1 MRESA
6 VRRAPDLAEADG
18 LDVASHSRVRPN
30 APVLALLA
38 LGHLVIDTN
47 QGALPALLP
56 FLKPKFGLSYAAAG
70 AILLVA
76 NLTSSVIQPLFG
88 YLSDRTS
95 RRWLLP
101 WSLVLACTGVGL
113 AGWAPSYGV
122 LLLLVVVS
130 GLGIAAY
137 HPEGYKTAH
146 QVAGDRKATGL
157 SFFSI
162 GGNVGIAL
170 GPPVITAL
178 VSAFTLHGTLAM
190 LGPGLLVAGLVAAT
204 LPGRVPSPAAGAARS
219 SRAAAPDMI
228 GAMTLLVAIIGVR
241 AWAQLG
247 LVAYVPFYYVDVLG
261 ADPRV
266 VGTLLFAFLGAGAVG
281 TLAGGPIADRWG
293 PRRYVTVS
301 LLAAVPLVAGFLL
314 RPGGVFAT
322 LCLVA
327 TGFVLVSSF
336 SVTVALAQAYLPR
349 RLGLAAGLSVGLA
362 IGLGGI
368 GVAVLGWVAD
378 HWGLQATLA
387 VVAVMPLAGFAL
399 ALFLPEPRPA

>member
-6 VRRAPDLAEADG
+6 VRRATDLAEAEG
-18 LDVASHSRVRPN
+18 LDVATRSPARPN
-30 APVLALLA
+30 APLLALLA

-70 AILLVA
+70 TILLVA

-88 YLSDRTS
+88 YLSDRTA

-101 WSLVLACTGVGL
+101 WALVLAGTGVAL

-137 HPEGYKTAH
+137 HPEGYRTAH

-178 VSAFTLHGTLAM
+178 VSGFTLRGTLGM
-190 LGPGLLVAGLVAAT
+190 LGPGLVVAGLVAAA
-204 LPGRVPSPAAGAARS
+204 LPGLVARPAAGS
-219 SRAAAPDMI
+219 TRAVPRAGADMV
-228 GAMTLLVAIIGVR
+228 GAMALLVAIIGVR
-241 AWAQLG
+241 AWTQLG
-247 LVAYVPFYYVDVLG
+247 LVAYVPFFYVDVLG

-266 VGTLLFAFLGAGAVG
+266 V
-281 TLAGGPIADRWG
+281 
-293 PRRYVTVS
+293 
-301 LLAAVPLVAGFLL
+301 
-314 RPGGVFAT
+314 
-322 LCLVA
+322 
-327 TGFVLVSSF
+327 
-336 SVTVALAQAYLPR
+336 
-349 RLGLAAGLSVGLA
+349 
-362 IGLGGI
+362 
-368 GVAVLGWVAD
+368 
-378 HWGLQATLA
+378 
-387 VVAVMPLAGFAL
+387 
-399 ALFLPEPRPA
+399 

>member
-6 VRRAPDLAEADG
+6 ARRAHDLAEADG
-18 LDVASHSRVRPN
+18 LDVVGRPRVRPN

-56 FLKPKFGLSYAAAG
+56 FLRPKFGLSYAAAG
-70 AILLVA
+70 TILLVA
-76 NLTSSVIQPLFG
+76 NLTSSVIQPVFG

-101 WSLVLACTGVGL
+101 WSLVLASTGVGL
-113 AGWAPSYGV
+113 AGWAPSYGI

-178 VSAFTLHGTLAM
+178 VSGFTLRGTLGM
-190 LGPGLLVAGLVAAT
+190 LGPGLVVAGLVAAA
-204 LPGRVPSPAAGAARS
+204 LPGLVASPATGS
-219 SRAAAPDMI
+219 TRAAAPAGPDMV
-228 GAMTLLVAIIGVR
+228 GGMALLVAIIGVR

-247 LVAYVPFYYVDVLG
+247 LVAYVPFFYVDVLG

-266 VGTLLFAFLGAGAVG
+266 VGPLLFTFLGAGALG

-293 PRRYVTVS
+293 PRRYVTWS
-301 LLAAVPLVAGFLL
+301 LLASVPPVAGFLL

-322 LCLVA
+322 LCLA
-327 TGFVLVSSF
+327 AAGFVLVSSF

-378 HWGLQATLA
+378 HWGLRPALA
-387 VVAVMPLAGFAL
+387 VIAAMPLAGFAL
-399 ALFLPEPRPA
+399 ALFLPEPRQS